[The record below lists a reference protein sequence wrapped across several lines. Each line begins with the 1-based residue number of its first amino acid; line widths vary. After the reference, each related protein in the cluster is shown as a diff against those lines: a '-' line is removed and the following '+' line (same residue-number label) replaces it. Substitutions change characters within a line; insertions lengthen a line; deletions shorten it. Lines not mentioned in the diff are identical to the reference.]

1 MTESDYRYP
10 CTMSRFPYLTAV
22 ALSRLPARLQLWLAR
37 EEPLV
42 IDGRTFD
49 PAAQLLRKL
58 RPRKY
63 GLLEPTIERGRQ
75 RYRYE
80 TSAFRGPA
88 TKVDSVRDFD
98 IGSLRARRYQWRDAR
113 DTTLY
118 FHGGGF
124 TIGDLDTHD
133 EPCRILCHHGGV
145 NVISVGYRL
154 APEHPFPAAVDDAM
168 ACLRWALNN
177 ADRVSVGGDSAG
189 ANLATVA
196 CREVPGALAQLLIYP
211 PTDFVERRRR
221 SYALYAEGF
230 AITARDALAMG
241 RAYRGD
247 ASPNDPRLSPLR
259 ADLAGMPPAFIV
271 TAGFDMLRD
280 EGEEYAAALRR
291 AGVEVRSQE
300 VSSLGHGFI
309 HTTGVVPAAR
319 AAMMAIARDWRG
331 FLDRV

>member
-1 MTESDYRYP
+1 M
-10 CTMSRFPYLTAV
+10 
-22 ALSRLPARLQLWLAR
+22 QLWLAR
-37 EEPLV
+37 EKPLV

-49 PAAQLLRKL
+49 PTAQLLRKL
-58 RPRKY
+58 SPRKY

-80 TSAFRGPA
+80 TRVFRGPA

-98 IGSLRARRYQWRDAR
+98 IDSLRARRYQWPDAR

-133 EPCRILCHHGGV
+133 EPCRILCHYAGV
-145 NVISVGYRL
+145 NVISVDYRL

-168 ACLRWALNN
+168 ACVRWALDN
-177 ADRVSVGGDSAG
+177 AGRVSVGGDSGG

-196 CREVPGALAQLLIYP
+196 CREVPGALGQLLIYP
-211 PTDFVERRRR
+211 STDFVERGRR
-221 SYALYAEGF
+221 SYKLYAEGF
-230 AITARDALAMG
+230 AITARDGLAMG
-241 RAYRGD
+241 RAYLAD
-247 ASPNDPRLSPLR
+247 ASPSDPRLSPLR
-259 ADLAGMPPAFIV
+259 ANLAGMPPAFIV

-291 AGVEVRSQE
+291 AGVEVLAHE
-300 VSSLGHGFI
+300 VSALGHGFI

-319 AAMMAIARDWRG
+319 AALIAIARDWRS
-331 FLDRV
+331 FLDRR

>member
-1 MTESDYRYP
+1 
-10 CTMSRFPYLTAV
+10 MSRFPYLTAV

-37 EEPLV
+37 EKPLV

-58 RPRKY
+58 SPRKY
-63 GLLEPTIERGRQ
+63 GLLEPTIERGRR

-80 TSAFRGPA
+80 TSSFRGPA
-88 TKVDSVRDFD
+88 TKVDSVRDFE
-98 IGSLRARRYQWRDAR
+98 IGSLRARRYEWRDAR

-133 EPCRILCHHGGV
+133 EPCRILCHYARV
-145 NVISVGYRL
+145 NVISVDYRL
-154 APEHPFPAAVDDAM
+154 APEHPFPAAVDDAI
-168 ACLRWALNN
+168 ASLRWALGN
-177 ADRVSVGGDSAG
+177 ADRVSIGGDSAG

-211 PTDFVERRRR
+211 PVDFVEHRRR
-221 SYALYAEGF
+221 SYKLYAEGF
-230 AITARDALAMG
+230 AITARDGLAIA
-241 RAYRGD
+241 RAYLAD
-247 ASPNDPRLSPLR
+247 ALPDNPRLSPLR
-259 ADLAGMPPAFIV
+259 ASLAGIPPAFIV

-291 AGVEVRSQE
+291 AGVEVQAHE
-300 VSSLGHGFI
+300 VRSLGHGFI
-309 HTTGVVPAAR
+309 HSTGVVPAAR
-319 AAMMAIARDWRG
+319 AAMIAIARDWRS
-331 FLDRV
+331 FLDRR